1 MDRRWC
7 PEEFLQHK
15 MVSSWSFLQFLCA
28 NNQHNSSKLPEEIIW
43 HAAGSLSLCVPLQTT
58 WDASKNT
65 SKPEHQQLQGMW
77 KWALLRSSEA
87 ALDEIATPTNKVQ
100 VITTTTKKPPTTT
113 TMTVRKSET
122 NCSAF
127 SLPLLNFAA
136 IKIATRT
143 QELNYGAQTLSLSL
157 SLKHLQ
163 NALLSEVKEKHPK
176 IQNQIQASSLQVVAK
191 FSLTEETRKCVTVWR
206 GREPPSER
214 FKTRKT
220 QAWWSTPQVIA
231 KILLSQKTKST
242 PRRDRIQNSFPNWTI

>member
-1 MDRRWC
+1 MACSR
-7 PEEFLQHK
+7 LSQ
-15 MVSSWSFLQFLCA
+15 
-28 NNQHNSSKLPEEIIW
+28 
-43 HAAGSLSLCVPLQTT
+43 SLCPSTNNMRCLKKHFQAWAPTIAGNVKMG
-58 WDASKNT
+58 A
-65 SKPEHQQLQGMW
+65 PEKFWG
-77 KWALLRSSEA
+77 SSRR
-87 ALDEIATPTNKVQ
+87 DCNPNKQ
-100 VITTTTKKPPTTT
+100 VITTTAKKPPTTT

-127 SLPLLNFAA
+127 SLPLQNFAA

-143 QELNYGAQTLSLSL
+143 QELNYGAQTPSLSL